1 MPAAN
6 NQLSFPDPVLLSDD
20 ELRTETIYV
29 RTSSTIIHPPDATTQ
44 DQMNIVE
51 ASGSL
56 EFWNDSSEDVYGEN
70 DGDAV

>member
-1 MPAAN
+1 MPATV
-6 NQLSFPDPVLLSDD
+6 NQIDFHESVLLTDD
-20 ELRTETIYV
+20 EFRTETICV
-29 RTSSTIIHPPDATTQ
+29 PASSTIIHPPEATTQ

>member
-1 MPAAN
+1 MPAAI

-29 RTSSTIIHPPDATTQ
+29 RTSSTLIHPPDATTQ

-56 EFWNDSSEDVYGEN
+56 GFWNDSSEDLYGEN

>member
-6 NQLSFPDPVLLSDD
+6 NQLSFPDPVLLDDD
-20 ELRTETIYV
+20 ELQTETIYM
-29 RTSSTIIHPPDATTQ
+29 RTSSTIIHPSEATTQ

-56 EFWNDSSEDVYGEN
+56 EFWNDSSEDVYDEN

>member
-1 MPAAN
+1 MPATV
-6 NQLSFPDPVLLSDD
+6 NQIAFPESVLLTDD

-29 RTSSTIIHPPDATTQ
+29 RASSTIIHPPDATTQ

-56 EFWNDSSEDVYGEN
+56 EFWNDASEDVYGEH

>member
-1 MPAAN
+1 MPATTN
-6 NQLSFPDPVLLSDD
+6 PIDFHDPVLLNDD

-29 RTSSTIIHPPDATTQ
+29 RTSSTIIHPPEATTQ

>member
-1 MPAAN
+1 MPATI
-6 NQLSFPDPVLLSDD
+6 NQLSFPEPVLLSDN
-20 ELRTETIYV
+20 ELRTETIYI
-29 RTSSTIIHPPDATTQ
+29 RASSTIIHPPDATIQ
-44 DQMNIVE
+44 EQMNIVE